1 MGAVGRRLLGA
12 RDDVEVVAFP
22 TTLSAAEF
30 QTLLRSSGEVHGAI
44 LGLTRFGET
53 ECALARGLEVV
64 ARIGVGYDAIDVPAL
79 TRRRVPLM
87 LAGAANSS
95 SVVEHALF
103 LMLTLEQGP
112 ADREEL
118 TCPPNRRICR
128 LVGTGWGQARMAS
141 GASGVGEVRVMPDP
155 LHAFTM
161 AICRADGSSAE
172 EARLVADHLVL
183 ANLFGHDSH
192 GVGMMPAYIQN
203 TTTGHCVRNQHAKI
217 VRDNGAVIVIDGG
230 AGYGQVIAKEA
241 MDIGIERAKK
251 HGVAVV
257 GLKNSHHI
265 GRVGH
270 WAEQCARAGL
280 VSTHWVNVHGHKS
293 LVAPFGGA
301 EPRFTTNPYCTA
313 VPRKGKEPIVLD
325 FATSQVAMGKVR
337 VANNKKVAMDEG
349 LLIDSAGRPTTDP
362 GVMYNAPYG
371 AILPFGLH
379 KGGGLAVICDLL
391 AGALTGGRTHSP
403 RTIKKDGTAII
414 NNMLSIIIDPEA
426 MGGTAMF
433 EDEVETFIGW
443 VKSARPQA
451 GVAEV
456 LAPGEPERQRRADRQ
471 KNGVPIDGTT
481 WKQLIDVAHKVR
493 LNDTEI
499 PRANSTGAAA

>member
-1 MGAVGRRLLGA
+1 M
-12 RDDVEVVAFP
+12 
-22 TTLSAAEF
+22 AE
-30 QTLLRSSGEVHGAI
+30 
-44 LGLTRFGET
+44 
-53 ECALARGLEVV
+53 
-64 ARIGVGYDAIDVPAL
+64 
-79 TRRRVPLM
+79 
-87 LAGAANSS
+87 
-95 SVVEHALF
+95 
-103 LMLTLEQGP
+103 
-112 ADREEL
+112 
-118 TCPPNRRICR
+118 
-128 LVGTGWGQARMAS
+128 GQ
-141 GASGVGEVRVMPDP
+141 SGVGEVRVKPDR

-161 AICRADGSSAE
+161 AMCRADGSSAD
-172 EARLVADHLVL
+172 EAKLVADHLVL

-203 TTTGHCVRNQHAKI
+203 TTTGRCARNHHATI

-241 MDIGIERAKK
+241 MDFGIERAKK
-251 HGVAVV
+251 HGVCVV
-257 GLKNSHHI
+257 GLTNSHHI
-265 GRVGH
+265 GRIGH
-270 WAEQCARAGL
+270 WAEQCARAGM

-337 VANNKKVAMDEG
+337 VANNKKVKMEDG
-349 LLIDSAGRPTTDP
+349 LLIDAAGKPTSDP

-403 RTIKKDGTAII
+403 RTIKKDGTDII
-414 NNMLSIIIDPEA
+414 NNMLSIIIDPAA
-426 MGGTAMF
+426 MGGTEMF
-433 EDEVETFIGW
+433 EDEVETFITW
-443 VKSARPQA
+443 VKSAKPQP

-456 LAPGEPERQRRADRQ
+456 LAPGEPERARRTDRE
-471 KNGVPIDGTT
+471 KNGVPIDSTT
-481 WKQLIDVAHKVR
+481 WQQLIDVAHKVR

-499 PRANSTGAAA
+499 PHTGRA